1 MPSSTWRA
9 RTSPADAGTP
19 TRGRASATA
28 GWPFY
33 PGLVKFMT
41 SRPVIAIALEGIGAI
56 GICRGMMGATF
67 GADAAAG
74 TIRGDFGC
82 SRSFNLVHGS
92 DSAEAAER
100 ELELFFG
107 GELLE
112 YDFEAYRW
120 IYDPEEELPGA

>member
-1 MPSSTWRA
+1 
-9 RTSPADAGTP
+9 
-19 TRGRASATA
+19 
-28 GWPFY
+28 
-33 PGLVKFMT
+33 MT